1 MEKKIAIQI
10 TRIEYYN
17 KEGELA
23 VYSDEQ
29 LPMYYLN
36 KRVLY

>member
-1 MEKKIAIQI
+1 MKKIAIQI

-23 VYSDEQ
+23 VYSDK
-29 LPMYYLN
+29 PFSMYYLN
-36 KRVLY
+36 KRFLY